1 MSRGTTSKTREKK
14 HCMQKQEKAQEHGC
28 LGKGFSE
35 AQVKNVGEV
44 DRKLDRKRIMDFL
57 RGQNKECGF
66 DL

>member
-1 MSRGTTSKTREKK
+1 
-14 HCMQKQEKAQEHGC
+14 MQKQEKAQEHGC